1 MYSLLIVFCLAEESM
16 DNFAKSV
23 DSNEEI
29 RQLDKSA
36 LVPEE
41 DEEFS
46 DTGKANS
53 FISY

>member
-1 MYSLLIVFCLAEESM
+1 MYFLLIVFCLTVEESM
-16 DNFAKSV
+16 NNFV
-23 DSNEEI
+23 NSNEKI

-36 LVPEE
+36 LVHEE

-53 FISY
+53 FILY